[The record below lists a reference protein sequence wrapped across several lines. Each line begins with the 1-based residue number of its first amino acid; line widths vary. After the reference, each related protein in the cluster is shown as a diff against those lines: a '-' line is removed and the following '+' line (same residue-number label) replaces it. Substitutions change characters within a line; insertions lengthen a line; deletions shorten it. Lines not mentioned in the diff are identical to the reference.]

1 MLREIYFSAVDLL
14 RRSWLLI
21 VIVMTGMPVMGQDLS
36 FEPNDHQR
44 LQKAD
49 ILFFNES
56 FSDALKIFEQLY
68 AVDTSNRYLRFR
80 IAQCYSYLP
89 QSRDNEVKLFCD
101 ALRLPYPNSLSN
113 TYVYKGYMSWLNVDS
128 GILIT
133 QKRQNVKPYRFNTKE
148 TYDNICISEDS
159 RYLVFVNTTSS
170 KNQIYFLQRIGKQ
183 WTNAENITAQIG
195 SMGDCFPSFISK
207 DGKRLYLTKY
217 DGFDSEIY
225 VSTYDGVKWSLMK
238 KLNSNINSSY
248 WDAHACE
255 SPDGMILY
263 FASNRPDGYG
273 GMDIYY
279 SIKVD
284 GDWKKATNAGNRINT
299 ALDEDYPLLVNNGRT
314 LIFASQGFS
323 KGANKLDLMYA
334 QFVADFIW
342 SVPKPMGYPFNTS
355 DDDFSYVPLDEL
367 ARAFLYQDILG
378 MNKKML
384 RYELY
389 LKTDIAVSSDKAKY
403 IGTKRM
409 VVRNLVDPQD
419 TRSVYIEPGAKY
431 GSVSVFPGLY
441 SIEFKGDGLESKSI
455 NLLVP
460 AVAIP
465 DTMQVKVSLK
475 PSDNEKDLKNTNIW
489 KPLTQ

>member
-1 MLREIYFSAVDLL
+1 MLKKKYVTANCKLSRTLQLVFFAFA
-14 RRSWLLI
+14 W
-21 VIVMTGMPVMGQDLS
+21 MPAMAQDLS
-36 FEPNDHQR
+36 FEPNAHQR

-49 ILFFNES
+49 ILFFNEN
-56 FSDALKIFEQLY
+56 FSDALKLYEQLY
-68 AVDTSNRYLRFR
+68 AVDTSNRYLKFK

-89 QSRDNEVKLFCD
+89 QSKEKEIKLFCNV
-101 ALRLPYPNSLSN
+101 LGLPYPSSMDN

-128 GILIT
+128 GALVT
-133 QKRQNVKPYRFNTKE
+133 QKRQNIKPYRFNTKE
-148 TYDNICISEDS
+148 TFDNFCISEDS

-170 KNQIYFLQRIGKQ
+170 KNQIYFLQRVGKQ
-183 WTNAENITAQIG
+183 WTNAENITSQVG

-207 DGKRLYLTKY
+207 DGKRLYLTRY

-238 KLNSNINSSY
+238 KLNNNINSTY

-314 LIFASQGFS
+314 LIYASQGFS
-323 KGANKLDLMYA
+323 KGAQKLDLMYA

-342 SVPKPMGYPFNTS
+342 SEPKELGYPFNTA

-367 ARAFLYQDILG
+367 ARAFLYQNILG
-378 MNKKML
+378 PRKKIS
-384 RYELY
+384 YELY
-389 LKTDIAVSSDKAKY
+389 LKTEIDVKNDNAKY

-409 VVRNLVDPQD
+409 IIRNMVDPQD
-419 TRSVYIEPGAKY
+419 TKSAFIEPGVKY
-431 GSVSVFPGLY
+431 TSVSVVPGLY
-441 SIEFKGDGLESKSI
+441 TIEFKGDGLESRNI

-465 DTMQVKVSLK
+465 DTMQVKVILQSSTN
-475 PSDNEKDLKNTNIW
+475 PQDLKNTNIW
-489 KPLTQ
+489 KPLEK